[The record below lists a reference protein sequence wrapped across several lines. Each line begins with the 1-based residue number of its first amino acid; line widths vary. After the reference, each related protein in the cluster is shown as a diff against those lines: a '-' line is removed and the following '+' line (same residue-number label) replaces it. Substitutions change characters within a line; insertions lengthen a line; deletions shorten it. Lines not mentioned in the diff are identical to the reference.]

1 MPHLIVIEGHEGQR
15 RQLEETLT
23 ALTREDRQVS
33 GKFDADGTFPDWRA
47 LLERVGSRGLFAA
60 REAVV
65 AEGCEALGAFPD
77 GLAGSLEGPEAD
89 AVIVAT
95 FGGEARKVFSK
106 EVLALKKVRFLKA
119 EASVPPWKRKD
130 WLLKLAQEKGWRLAP
145 DAALLLGES
154 IESTEELRSEL
165 AKLALYAD
173 GREIALADIRALSFD
188 EGGRALLTF
197 LDGVCAGNAQ
207 DVARALSR
215 LSRDPLLP
223 VLTALCNRLRPA
235 LYIASFPGNEAQAAA
250 AAGANREYAM
260 RMARGALR
268 LFGAEAVKDFML
280 RAVRLSFAEKTSAAQ
295 GWPGFELI
303 VWDLLAGKAASPRG
317 QPPPGADGPRAQFKP
332 APTRDGAF
340 APLLCYNVT
349 KREAD
354 APHAVSE
361 PLSTLPVFC
370 ETEAK
375 FDGSTFC
382 TAWNGDRQQA
392 SGLHGLQDVQ
402 AGEVLRQDPELP
414 DRRQPPQGQLQH

>member
-23 ALTREDRQVS
+23 ALAREDRQVS

-60 REAVV
+60 REAIV

-173 GREIALADIRALSFD
+173 GREIALADVRALSFD

-235 LYIASFPGNEAQAAA
+235 LYIASFPENEAQAAA

-268 LFGAEAVKDFML
+268 LFGAKAVKDFML

-303 VWDLLAGKAASPRG
+303 VWDLLAGKAASP
-317 QPPPGADGPRAQFKP
+317 QGAAAPR
-332 APTRDGAF
+332 R
-340 APLLCYNVT
+340 
-349 KREAD
+349 
-354 APHAVSE
+354 
-361 PLSTLPVFC
+361 
-370 ETEAK
+370 
-375 FDGSTFC
+375 
-382 TAWNGDRQQA
+382 
-392 SGLHGLQDVQ
+392 
-402 AGEVLRQDPELP
+402 
-414 DRRQPPQGQLQH
+414 

>member
-154 IESTEELRSEL
+154 IEL

-173 GREIALADIRALSFD
+173 GREIALADVRALSFD

-268 LFGAEAVKDFML
+268 LFGAKAVKDFML

-303 VWDLLAGKAASPRG
+303 VWDLLAGKAASP
-317 QPPPGADGPRAQFKP
+317 QGAAAPR
-332 APTRDGAF
+332 R
-340 APLLCYNVT
+340 
-349 KREAD
+349 
-354 APHAVSE
+354 
-361 PLSTLPVFC
+361 
-370 ETEAK
+370 
-375 FDGSTFC
+375 
-382 TAWNGDRQQA
+382 
-392 SGLHGLQDVQ
+392 
-402 AGEVLRQDPELP
+402 
-414 DRRQPPQGQLQH
+414 